1 MPVNIIEL
9 FNCMVIGFMVIY
21 NIKFMPVHVVGTMT
35 VCIIEHLRFM
45 PVYVTG
51 FIPHMRH
58 RAYARK
64 RNRVY
69 ALYSKGFMH
78 VYVKGLMTVYIVGD
92 TDLCPLML

>member
-9 FNCMVIGFMVIY
+9 FSCMVIGFMVIY

-35 VCIIEHLRFM
+35 VCIIEHLRFV

-58 RAYARK
+58 RAYAVNVIEFMPYTAK
-64 RNRVY
+64 GLC
-69 ALYSKGFMH
+69 LYMSKG
-78 VYVKGLMTVYIVGD
+78 
-92 TDLCPLML
+92 